1 MPKLT
6 RYEQETIISF
16 NEQDAEALVY
26 TYNAK
31 LKRKLDQLHI
41 ERPESVRN
49 INSTKDNAPEF
60 AEYAVPKQWVTIN
73 PKRTYNLTEEQRAQ
87 LAQRAAA
94 MRKAKGEAVT
104 ACS

>member
-16 NEQDAEALVY
+16 NEQDAEALDY

-41 ERPESVRN
+41 ERPESVRGL
-49 INSTKDNAPEF
+49 NSTKDNAPEF

-73 PKRTYNLTEEQRAQ
+73 PRSGPTILPRNSGRSLRSGPPPCERQRA
-87 LAQRAAA
+87 R
-94 MRKAKGEAVT
+94 R
-104 ACS
+104 